1 MLTLNYQFNKYNNN
15 FSNLKIK
22 MSNRNDYPQRSKNPL
37 SILQAAQNSTIL
49 LRLKDGTEYRG
60 LLKEID
66 AYMNLILEN
75 CTELLEGTPV
85 AKYNEIFIRGNNLLF
100 IKPDASQIT

>member
-1 MLTLNYQFNKYNNN
+1 MSYRDNNQ
-15 FSNLKIK
+15 
-22 MSNRNDYPQRSKNPL
+22 QRSKNPL
-37 SILQAAQNSTIL
+37 SILQAAQGSVIL
-49 LRLKDGTEYRG
+49 LRLKDGTEYKG

-66 AYMNLILEN
+66 AYMNMIL
-75 CTELLEGTPV
+75 CDATELLESTPV

>member
-1 MLTLNYQFNKYNNN
+1 MSYRDNNQ
-15 FSNLKIK
+15 
-22 MSNRNDYPQRSKNPL
+22 QRSKNPL
-37 SILQAAQNSTIL
+37 SILQAAQGSIIL

-66 AYMNLILEN
+66 AYMNMILEN
-75 CTELLEGTPV
+75 ATEMLDSTPV

>member
-1 MLTLNYQFNKYNNN
+1 MSGKNNN
-15 FSNLKIK
+15 Q
-22 MSNRNDYPQRSKNPL
+22 QRSKNPL
-37 SILQAAQNSTIL
+37 QILQNSQGSIIL

-66 AYMNLILEN
+66 AYMNMILEN
-75 CTELLEGTPV
+75 ATELMEGQPI

>member
-1 MLTLNYQFNKYNNN
+1 
-15 FSNLKIK
+15 
-22 MSNRNDYPQRSKNPL
+22 MSNRNGIQQRSKTPL
-37 SILQAAQNSTIL
+37 AILQNAQNSIIL

-66 AYMNLILEN
+66 AYMNLILEDA
-75 CTELLEGTPV
+75 TEILENTPV

>member
-1 MLTLNYQFNKYNNN
+1 
-15 FSNLKIK
+15 
-22 MSNRNDYPQRSKNPL
+22 MSNRNDNLQRSKNPL
-37 SILQAAQNSTIL
+37 SILQAAQGSTIL

-66 AYMNLILEN
+66 AYMNMILESA
-75 CTELLEGTPV
+75 TELLEGTPV

>member
-1 MLTLNYQFNKYNNN
+1 MSSRNNN
-15 FSNLKIK
+15 Q
-22 MSNRNDYPQRSKNPL
+22 QRSKNPL
-37 SILQAAQNSTIL
+37 QILQNSQGSIIL

-66 AYMNLILEN
+66 AYMNMILEDA
-75 CTELLEGTPV
+75 TELLDGTPM

-100 IKPDASQIT
+100 IKPDASQLT

>member
-1 MLTLNYQFNKYNNN
+1 MSSKNNN
-15 FSNLKIK
+15 Q
-22 MSNRNDYPQRSKNPL
+22 QRSKNPL
-37 SILQAAQNSTIL
+37 AILQNAQGSTIL

-66 AYMNLILEN
+66 AYMNMILCEA
-75 CTELLEGTPV
+75 TELLEGTPV

-100 IKPDASQIT
+100 IKPDASQIL

>member
-1 MLTLNYQFNKYNNN
+1 
-15 FSNLKIK
+15 
-22 MSNRNDYPQRSKNPL
+22 MSSQNNRNRNPL
-37 SILQAAQNSTIL
+37 HILQAAQNSQIL
-49 LRLKDGTEYRG
+49 LRLKDGTEYKG

-75 CTELLEGTPV
+75 ATEIMEGSPV

-100 IKPDASQIT
+100 IKPDASQIM

>member
-1 MLTLNYQFNKYNNN
+1 
-15 FSNLKIK
+15 
-22 MSNRNDYPQRSKNPL
+22 MSSQNNRNKNPL
-37 SILQAAQNSTIL
+37 SILQGAQNSQIL
-49 LRLKDGTEYRG
+49 LRLKDGTEYKG

-66 AYMNLILEN
+66 AYMNMILEN
-75 CTELLEGTPV
+75 ATEIMDGSPV

>member
-1 MLTLNYQFNKYNNN
+1 MSSRN
-15 FSNLKIK
+15 SNQQK
-22 MSNRNDYPQRSKNPL
+22 SKNPL
-37 SILQAAQNSTIL
+37 HILQNAMGSIII

-66 AYMNLILEN
+66 AYMNMIIED
-75 CTELLEGTPV
+75 CTEIMDGSPV

-100 IKPDASQIT
+100 IKPDASQIM

>member
-1 MLTLNYQFNKYNNN
+1 MSSKDNN
-15 FSNLKIK
+15 LYK
-22 MSNRNDYPQRSKNPL
+22 SKNPL
-37 SILQAAQNSTIL
+37 TILQNAQNSIIL

-60 LLKEID
+60 MLKEID
-66 AYMNLILEN
+66 AYMNLILED
-75 CTELLEGTPV
+75 CTEIMDGSPI

>member
-1 MLTLNYQFNKYNNN
+1 MSSQNNK
-15 FSNLKIK
+15 
-22 MSNRNDYPQRSKNPL
+22 SKNPL
-37 SILQAAQNSTIL
+37 TILQNAMGSTII

-66 AYMNLILEN
+66 AYMNMILEDA
-75 CTELLEGTPV
+75 TEIMDGSPV

-100 IKPDASQIT
+100 IKPDASQIM

>member
-1 MLTLNYQFNKYNNN
+1 MSRD
-15 FSNLKIK
+15 SNQIK
-22 MSNRNDYPQRSKNPL
+22 SKNPL
-37 SILQAAQNSTIL
+37 SILQAAQNSIIL
-49 LRLKDGTEYRG
+49 LRLKDGTEYKG

-66 AYMNLILEN
+66 AYMNLILVN

-100 IKPDASQIT
+100 IKPDASQLT

>member
-1 MLTLNYQFNKYNNN
+1 
-15 FSNLKIK
+15 
-22 MSNRNDYPQRSKNPL
+22 MSNRNHSQQRSKNPL
-37 SILQAAQNSTIL
+37 TVLQAAQNSIIL
-49 LRLKDGTEYRG
+49 LRLKDGTEYKG

-66 AYMNLILEN
+66 AYMNMILEDA
-75 CTELLEGTPV
+75 TELLEGTPV